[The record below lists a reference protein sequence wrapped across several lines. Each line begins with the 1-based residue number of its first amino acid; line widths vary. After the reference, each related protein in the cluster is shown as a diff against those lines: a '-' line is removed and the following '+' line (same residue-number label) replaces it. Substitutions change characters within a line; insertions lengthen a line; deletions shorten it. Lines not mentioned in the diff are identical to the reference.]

1 MLVAASPRQFLSFDQ
16 WDVHQDDLLEID
28 AILSINSINESF
40 WKYLHHPRNPSS
52 NFEVYFKRLGYL
64 TAVVSVL
71 FWWGKVWG
79 TFAPCLLDIS
89 FCPSASPCPRG
100 NRQTLYLLGFQRV
113 ACNSTRCGGNACIC
127 NASQPGYPAIT
138 YDWDNDGTGLL
149 ESAKAHLRSSA
160 QWWSGLMR

>member
-1 MLVAASPRQFLSFDQ
+1 MLVAASQAVPFFWSMGCTPRRPS
-16 WDVHQDDLLEID
+16 WDWRHSEHQQHQRVLLEVF
-28 AILSINSINESF
+28 ASSAKSF
-40 WKYLHHPRNPSS
+40 QQLWSL
-52 NFEVYFKRLGYL
+52 FKRLGYL